1 MHNPL
6 LVCVNPHPSLVIEN
20 LAEEILDPEQHRL
33 AVIIEV
39 NRGDTPTR
47 ALPPLM
53 SRKFCWKIPRPGGG
67 GSSSSYPAP
76 GQLDRPPTDYGVTV
90 PTTRG
95 LVDVLQHSR

>member
-39 NRGDTPTR
+39 NRGDTSTR

-53 SRKFCWKIPRPGGG
+53 SRKFCWKIPGPGGG
-67 GSSSSYPAP
+67 GSDSSYPAP
-76 GQLDRPPTDYGVTV
+76 GQLDRSPTDCRMTV
-90 PTTRG
+90 PTTCG
-95 LVDVLQHSR
+95 LAGVLQHSR

>member
-39 NRGDTPTR
+39 NRGETR
-47 ALPPLM
+47 RQEHCRL
-53 SRKFCWKIPRPGGG
+53 
-67 GSSSSYPAP
+67 
-76 GQLDRPPTDYGVTV
+76 
-90 PTTRG
+90 
-95 LVDVLQHSR
+95 